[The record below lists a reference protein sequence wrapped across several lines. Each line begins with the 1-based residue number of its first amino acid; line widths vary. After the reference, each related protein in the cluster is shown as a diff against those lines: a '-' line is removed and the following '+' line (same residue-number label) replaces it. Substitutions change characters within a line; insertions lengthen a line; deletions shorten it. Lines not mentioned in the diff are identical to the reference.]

1 MLEAENPAG
10 WETEGD
16 TSQGILRRGYVAG
29 DAFRWKEAAE
39 KKLKEVREDAAA
51 AAKARD
57 QRSLNEA
64 KEDLDD
70 AEQLVSQQALYTD
83 FLQSKLNEMESL
95 ALRAGADPST
105 VSEIMARKYK
115 A

>member
-1 MLEAENPAG
+1 M
-10 WETEGD
+10 
-16 TSQGILRRGYVAG
+16 
-29 DAFRWKEAAE
+29 
-39 KKLKEVREDAAA
+39 
-51 AAKARD
+51 
-57 QRSLNEA
+57 NEA
-64 KEDLDD
+64 REDLDD

>member
-1 MLEAENPAG
+1 MIFVGHRHHELGRVGGLHGGEC
-10 WETEGD
+10 
-16 TSQGILRRGYVAG
+16 G
-29 DAFRWKEAAE
+29 DAVRGEA
-39 KKLKEVREDAAA
+39 V
-51 AAKARD
+51 ARGALGLVVERLLD
-57 QRSLNEA
+57 EERSLNEA
-64 KEDLDD
+64 REDLDD